1 MNTLLHVFQVNE
13 IGNVSSNVH
22 SFIPGCP
29 WAYYTVYNNTV
40 TIYDWDDKQLCY
52 ITDIDNYDVIGLYA
66 KTLPGTYKAIKIWD
80 HRADTKINMSHITS
94 YGWLPFN
101 RVFNI
106 DDLMVDEYVTPAVIR
121 SFPEYGGII
130 LLYKALD
137 RLCPG
142 VYVAS
147 RWMGNQETIE
157 SLSKE
162 DLDYIFLPSK
172 LDNPSDMI
180 HTIGIH
186 RNLLNGLVEINIFT
200 SSNDPSQLVTEINC
214 AMKHINYFAK
224 YNEADKTVDI
234 FDNRDD
240 TPERVN
246 RIYDIAANEL
256 IAFDYNEITKRLRR
270 LQ

>member
-1 MNTLLHVFQVNE
+1 MNTLLHVFQVTE
-13 IGNVSSNVH
+13 IGRVSSNTH
-22 SFIPGCP
+22 NFIPGCP

-80 HRADTKINMSHITS
+80 HRTDDKINMSHITS

-106 DDLMVDEYVTPAVIR
+106 DDLIVDEYVTPAVIR

-130 LLYKALD
+130 LLYKAINRMKPD
-137 RLCPG
+137 
-142 VYVAS
+142 VYIPS
-147 RWMGNQETIE
+147 RWMGNQETLE
-157 SLSKE
+157 SLSKD

-180 HTIGIH
+180 YTIGVY
-186 RNLLNGLVEINIFT
+186 RNPLNRLVEINIFT
-200 SSNDPSQLVTEINC
+200 SSDDPYHLITEINC
-214 AMKHINYFAK
+214 VMKHINYCAK
-224 YNEADKTVDI
+224 YNVANNTIDI
-234 FDNRDD
+234 FDNRGD
-240 TPERVN
+240 TPERIISISN
-246 RIYDIAANEL
+246 IDANEL
-256 IAFDYNEITKRLRR
+256 ISFDYNEITKRLRR
-270 LQ
+270 IE